1 MSDYQRGVEQASA
14 VYKEVIRE
22 YVAENEKLRE
32 LARDM
37 LRWMPCM
44 RPCSHCERY
53 VYPEG
58 CEFKIRGRM
67 LGLPIV

>member
-1 MSDYQRGVEQASA
+1 MSKEHAYAYEAGYTDGSTH
-14 VYKEVIRE
+14 YKESL
-22 YVAENEKLRE
+22 AENDKLRE

-37 LRWMPCM
+37 LRWMPCV
-44 RPCSHCERY
+44 RTCSHCERY

-67 LGLPIV
+67 LGI